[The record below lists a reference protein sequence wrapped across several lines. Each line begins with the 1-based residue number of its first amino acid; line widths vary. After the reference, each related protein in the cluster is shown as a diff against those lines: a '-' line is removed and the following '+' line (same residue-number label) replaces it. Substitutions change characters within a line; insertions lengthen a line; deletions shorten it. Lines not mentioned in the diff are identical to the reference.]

1 MKLKSPTTV
10 FINGCFDILHP
21 GHIKLF
27 ESARSFGDHVIVA
40 IDSDRR
46 VREMK
51 GPSRPIKSEYQRKTV
66 LASIR
71 YIDEVHVFDTKEK
84 LEALVKKIKPDIM
97 IVGSDWKDKE
107 VVGSQYAKE
116 LRFFDRIE
124 NYSTTKIVE
133 DIIDRRKL

>member
-27 ESARSFGDHVIVA
+27 ESARSFGDHVVVA
-40 IDSDRR
+40 IDSDRK

-51 GPSRPIKSEYQRKTV
+51 GPSRPIKTEYQRKTV

-71 YIDEVHVFDTKEK
+71 YIDEVHVFDTKEE

-97 IVGSDWKDKE
+97 IVGSDWKGKE

-124 NYSTTKIVE
+124 DYSTTKIVE
-133 DIIDRRKL
+133 DIIDRGKL

>member
-97 IVGSDWKDKE
+97 IVGSDWKGKE

-133 DIIDRRKL
+133 DIIDRGKL

>member
-27 ESARSFGDHVIVA
+27 ESARSFGDHVVVA

-46 VREMK
+46 VQEMK

-71 YIDEVHVFDTKEK
+71 YIDDVHIFDTKEE

-97 IVGSDWKDKE
+97 IVGSDWKGKG

-124 NYSTTKIVE
+124 DYSTTKIVE

>member
-27 ESARSFGDHVIVA
+27 ESARSFGDHVVVA
-40 IDSDRR
+40 IDSDRK
-46 VREMK
+46 VQEMK

-71 YIDEVHVFDTKEK
+71 YIDEVHVFDTKEE

-97 IVGSDWKDKE
+97 IVGSDWKGKE

-124 NYSTTKIVE
+124 DYSTTKIVE
-133 DIIDRRKL
+133 DIIDRGKL

>member
-27 ESARSFGDHVIVA
+27 ESARSFGDHVVVA

-46 VREMK
+46 VQEMK

-71 YIDEVHVFDTKEK
+71 YIDEVHVFDTKEE

-97 IVGSDWKDKE
+97 IVGSDWKGKE

-124 NYSTTKIVE
+124 DYSTTKIVE
-133 DIIDRRKL
+133 DIIDRGKL

>member
-27 ESARSFGDHVIVA
+27 EKARSFGDHVIVA

-46 VREMK
+46 VQEMK
-51 GPSRPIKSEYQRKTV
+51 GPSRPIKSEYQRKTI

-71 YIDEVHVFDTKEK
+71 YIDQVHVFDTKEE

-97 IVGSDWKDKE
+97 IVGSDWKGKE

-124 NYSTTKIVE
+124 DYSTTKIVE
-133 DIIDRRKL
+133 NIIDRGKL

>member
-97 IVGSDWKDKE
+97 VVGSDWKDKE

>member
-27 ESARSFGDHVIVA
+27 ESARSFGDHVVVA

-46 VREMK
+46 VQEMK

-71 YIDEVHVFDTKEK
+71 YIDEVHVFDTKEE

-97 IVGSDWKDKE
+97 IVGSDWKGKE

-133 DIIDRRKL
+133 DIIDRGKL

>member
-27 ESARSFGDHVIVA
+27 EKARSFGDHVIVA

-46 VREMK
+46 VQEMK
-51 GPSRPIKSEYQRKTV
+51 GPSRPIKSEYQRKTI

-71 YIDEVHVFDTKEK
+71 YIDQVHVFDTKEE

-97 IVGSDWKDKE
+97 IVGSDWKGKE

-116 LRFFDRIE
+116 LRFFERIE
-124 NYSTTKIVE
+124 DYSTTKIVE
-133 DIIDRRKL
+133 DIIDRGKL

>member
-97 IVGSDWKDKE
+97 IVGSDWKGKE

>member
-27 ESARSFGDHVIVA
+27 ESARSFGDHVVVA

-46 VREMK
+46 VQEMK

-71 YIDEVHVFDTKEK
+71 YIDDVHIFDTKEE

-97 IVGSDWKDKE
+97 IVGSDWKGKE

-124 NYSTTKIVE
+124 DYSTTKIVE

>member
-27 ESARSFGDHVIVA
+27 ESARSFGDHVVVA

-46 VREMK
+46 VQEMK

-71 YIDEVHVFDTKEK
+71 YIDDVHIFDTKEE

-97 IVGSDWKDKE
+97 IVGSDWKGKE

-124 NYSTTKIVE
+124 DYSTTKIVE
-133 DIIDRRKL
+133 DIIDRGKL

>member
-40 IDSDRR
+40 IDSDRK
-46 VREMK
+46 VQEMK

-71 YIDEVHVFDTKEK
+71 YIDEVHVFDTKEE

-97 IVGSDWKDKE
+97 IVGSDWKGKE

-124 NYSTTKIVE
+124 DYSTTKIVE
-133 DIIDRRKL
+133 NIIDRGKL